1 MTTQQKN
8 ESSRP
13 QSTTSTP
20 QKSSSDQPGRRQS
33 AIARREPFGL
43 WSSSPFTSIF
53 QRWNDE
59 MDRLFED
66 FGFDQQGIG
75 NRQRQAGVW
84 SPQVEVFQRGNEL
97 IARAELP
104 GLSKEDVKVEIN
116 EDMLTI
122 QGERK
127 QEHEE
132 EREGWYR
139 NERSYG
145 SFFRAIP
152 LPEGTIAD
160 SAKASFKDG
169 VLEIVLQAPP
179 QEVSRG
185 RRLEI
190 SDR

>member
-169 VLEIVLQAPP
+169 VLEITLDAPKKAE
-179 QEVSRG
+179 QG
-185 RRLEI
+185 KKIAIL
-190 SDR
+190 

>member
-1 MTTQQKN
+1 MAANQRN
-8 ESSRP
+8 EPNRAQGSTSAP
-13 QSTTSTP
+13 QRNP
-20 QKSSSDQPGRRQS
+20 QDQSGRQQS

-43 WSSSPFTSIF
+43 WGSSPFTSVF

-66 FGFDQQGIG
+66 FGLGPQGTS
-75 NRQRQAGVW
+75 RRQAGVW
-84 SPQVEVFQRGNEL
+84 SPQVELLQRGNEL
-97 IARAELP
+97 VVRADLP
-104 GLSKEDVKVEIN
+104 GLSKDDVKVEIN
-116 EDMLTI
+116 DDTLTI

-127 QEHEE
+127 QEQEE

-145 SFFRAIP
+145 SFYRAIP

-160 SAKASFKDG
+160 SAKASFKNG

-179 QEVSRG
+179 REVSRG
-185 RRLEI
+185 RRLQINEG
-190 SDR
+190 